1 VSAIKKLVGD
11 TAIYGLSSIVGR
23 LINYLLV
30 PVLTRVFTQAEYG
43 ANAEFYGYISFFN
56 IILTHG
62 METTFFRFSQDA
74 GQKQVYANAFFSVA
88 IISLLF
94 GTAILFFGNTIS
106 KAIGY
111 DEHPEFLFFA
121 AGILITDALAAIPF
135 ALLRQQNSALKF
147 ALIKNLNILLN
158 IAITLYLVLWGPYCK
173 LHYGINIPFWKE
185 NLGINAVFMAN
196 LAASTFTL
204 LFLFKEIR
212 LVGIRFD
219 PILWRKM
226 ISYATPM
233 IWVGLAGMVN
243 ETLDRII
250 IKYLW
255 HDPIEAL
262 SMNGIYSANYKLS
275 IIITLFIQAYKYA
288 AEPFFFAHA
297 KQTDKRELYAKVMNY
312 FAWLCMFI
320 FLIVTFY
327 LDIFKSFIGPKFHEG
342 LYIVPILLWANIFL
356 GMYYNVSIWYK
367 LTDQTK
373 KGAQISI
380 IGAVITVIL
389 NIVLVPVY
397 GYLGCAITTF
407 VCYFL
412 MLVLGYVWG
421 QKYFPVPYQ
430 LGRVLTY
437 AVLSLTFYFMVRWM
451 DTNLELRSFVSA
463 TIRIILLLGF
473 ILVAYIFEGSSIKRL
488 LKKE

>member
-1 VSAIKKLVGD
+1 MSAIKKLVGD

-30 PVLTRVFTQAEYG
+30 PVLTRVFSQAEFG
-43 ANAEFYGYISFFN
+43 ANAEFYGYISFIN

-62 METTFFRFSQDA
+62 METTFFKFSQDS

-88 IISLLF
+88 FISLLF
-94 GTAILFFGNTIS
+94 GLLILFFGNTIS
-106 KAIGY
+106 KAIGFGNN
-111 DEHPEFLFFA
+111 PEFLYFS

-147 ALIKNLNILLN
+147 AVVKNLNILLN
-158 IAITLYLVLWGPYCK
+158 ILITLYLLVAGPYCK
-173 LHYGINIPFWKE
+173 SHFGINLIFWKE
-185 NLGINAVFMAN
+185 GLGINAVFMAN
-196 LAASTFTL
+196 LVASTFTL
-204 LFLFKEIR
+204 LFLVKEIK
-212 LVGIRFD
+212 LVGLRFD
-219 PILWRKM
+219 PNLYAKM

-250 IKYLW
+250 IKFLW
-255 HDPIEAL
+255 HNPIEAM

-297 KQTDKRELYAKVMNY
+297 KQTDKRELYAEVMNY

-320 FLIVTFY
+320 FLVVTFY
-327 LDIFKSFIGPKFHEG
+327 LNVFKTFIGPRFHEG
-342 LYIVPILLWANIFL
+342 LFIVPILLWANIFL

-373 KGAQISI
+373 KGAQISM
-380 IGAVITVIL
+380 IGAAITVLL
-389 NIVLVPVY
+389 NILLVPIY

-407 VCYFL
+407 ICYL
-412 MLVLGYVWG
+412 TMLIIGYVWG
-421 QKYFPVPYQ
+421 QKYFPVPYN
-430 LGRVLTY
+430 LGRILTY
-437 AVLSLTFYFMVRWM
+437 AVISVSFYFLVRWT
-451 DTNLELRSFVSA
+451 DTNLEIKPLVNGL
-463 TIRIILLLGF
+463 IRIVLLFGF
-473 ILVAYIFEGSSIKRL
+473 VLVAYTFEKKSIKGM
-488 LKKE
+488 LKKK

>member
-1 VSAIKKLVGD
+1 
-11 TAIYGLSSIVGR
+11 
-23 LINYLLV
+23 
-30 PVLTRVFTQAEYG
+30 
-43 ANAEFYGYISFFN
+43 
-56 IILTHG
+56 
-62 METTFFRFSQDA
+62 
-74 GQKQVYANAFFSVA
+74 
-88 IISLLF
+88 
-94 GTAILFFGNTIS
+94 
-106 KAIGY
+106 
-111 DEHPEFLFFA
+111 
-121 AGILITDALAAIPF
+121 
-135 ALLRQQNSALKF
+135 
-147 ALIKNLNILLN
+147 
-158 IAITLYLVLWGPYCK
+158 
-173 LHYGINIPFWKE
+173 
-185 NLGINAVFMAN
+185 
-196 LAASTFTL
+196 
-204 LFLFKEIR
+204 
-212 LVGIRFD
+212 
-219 PILWRKM
+219 M